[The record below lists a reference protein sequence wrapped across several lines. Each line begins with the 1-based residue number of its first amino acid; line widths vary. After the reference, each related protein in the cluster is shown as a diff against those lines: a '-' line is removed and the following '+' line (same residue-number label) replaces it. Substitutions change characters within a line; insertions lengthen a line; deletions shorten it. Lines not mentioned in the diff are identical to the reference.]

1 MSKPDNVKITRL
13 ALIGVGLIGGSF
25 ARGLRAAG
33 LVDTVVGCARSAE
46 TLQQALSLKVL
57 DEAEL
62 DPAKAVI
69 GADLVLLAVP
79 VMSSA
84 QIFSAIKAN
93 LEPSAIISD
102 VGSVKVQVIESAR
115 ANLGNNIS
123 RFVPGHPIA
132 GTEHSGVAASFAEL
146 FQDKH
151 VILTPLPGVTDVD
164 AVEKM
169 SALWRVLGADVLEMD
184 AVEHDRLLAMTSHL
198 PHVLAY
204 TLVRQLAQHSRADEL
219 FELAAAGFYDF
230 TRIASS
236 DPLMW
241 RDICLANKDAI
252 VDALTDFR
260 GHIDAMLDVIEKND
274 GERLFEKFQQSK
286 HARDRGMAG
295 KKP

>member
-1 MSKPDNVKITRL
+1 MSKLNNVKITRL

-33 LVDTVVGCARSAE
+33 LVDTVVGCARSSE
-46 TLQQALSLKVL
+46 TLQQALSLNVV
-57 DEAEL
+57 DEVEL

-69 GADLVLLAVP
+69 GADLVMIAVP

-84 QIFSAIKAN
+84 QIFSAICAN
-93 LEPSAIISD
+93 LEPNAVISD
-102 VGSVKVQVIESAR
+102 VGSVKVPVIDSAR
-115 ANLGNNIS
+115 ENLGENIS

-146 FQDKH
+146 FQNKH
-151 VILTPLPGVTDVD
+151 VILTPVPDVTDTN

-169 SALWRVLGADVLEMD
+169 SALWRVVGADVLEMD
-184 AVEHDRLLAMTSHL
+184 AAEHDRLLAMTSHL

-204 TLVRQLAQHSRADEL
+204 ALVQQLAQHARADQL

-236 DPLMW
+236 DPRMW

-260 GHIDAMLDVIEKND
+260 GHIDAMLEVIKDND
-274 GERLFEKFQQSK
+274 GERLYKKFQQAK
-286 HARDRGMAG
+286 QARDRGMAG

>member
-57 DEAEL
+57 DVAGL

-132 GTEHSGVAASFAEL
+132 GTEHSGVAA
-146 FQDKH
+146 
-151 VILTPLPGVTDVD
+151 
-164 AVEKM
+164 
-169 SALWRVLGADVLEMD
+169 
-184 AVEHDRLLAMTSHL
+184 
-198 PHVLAY
+198 
-204 TLVRQLAQHSRADEL
+204 
-219 FELAAAGFYDF
+219 
-230 TRIASS
+230 
-236 DPLMW
+236 
-241 RDICLANKDAI
+241 
-252 VDALTDFR
+252 
-260 GHIDAMLDVIEKND
+260 
-274 GERLFEKFQQSK
+274 
-286 HARDRGMAG
+286 
-295 KKP
+295 